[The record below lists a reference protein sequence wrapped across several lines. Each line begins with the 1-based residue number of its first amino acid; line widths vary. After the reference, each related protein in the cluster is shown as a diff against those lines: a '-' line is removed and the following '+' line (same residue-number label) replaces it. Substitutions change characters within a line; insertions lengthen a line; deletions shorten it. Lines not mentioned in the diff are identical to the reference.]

1 MPGTI
6 KNNISLIHILQVVV
20 ILAIPLFPC
29 FSELGK
35 LPIRIWDEGRQAHNA
50 FEMFQSR
57 NYWVP
62 TFDGIPDTFG
72 TKPAVLIWMQVW
84 SMMLFG
90 VNEFA
95 IRFPS
100 AVCTSLLSI
109 GMMLFAWKYFKSY
122 WIAILCGILLLTSEA
137 LIRTHVARTGDYDA
151 PLACF
156 TGLGALTYFIF
167 LDNQKRAFL
176 YSTFLFFALAV
187 LMKGTAGLLFLP
199 SLFIYTLTQ
208 KKLLPLLKEK
218 HTYLG
223 ILLFLILVAGYYIIR
238 NEAQPGYWDLV
249 VKSEWKSMYLKPA
262 QGHDADFWFYII
274 NGVNQW
280 FRYYWYFVVAGLIS
294 YFLIEDIKV
303 KKIILFSFIILFGF
317 LLIISL
323 SATKLFWY
331 DAPVYIFVVLIC
343 AGFFYY
349 LNQLWE
355 KRQKSSVMKSAMLLL
370 TVLGFGIFGGIRLIP
385 RVYHSDE
392 EYQEKYFYTMA
403 TYLQNANKEQLNLS
417 GFHFLT
423 GGAYAPHHSF
433 YLKQMQ
439 SRGQQVGTITYD
451 ELEVSDSV
459 ILFESNM
466 QELMLNKFH
475 ATLLRHENDI
485 FAYQLDSLKAHDTE
499 K

>member
-1 MPGTI
+1 MP
-6 KNNISLIHILQVVV
+6 ILQVVV
-20 ILAIPLFPC
+20 IMAIPLFPC

-50 FEMFQSR
+50 YEMFQSR
-57 NYWVP
+57 QYWVP

-84 SMMLFG
+84 SMMIFG

-95 IRFPS
+95 IRFP
-100 AVCTSLLSI
+100 AAACTWLLSI
-109 GMMLFAWKYFKSY
+109 AMMLFVWKYFKSY
-122 WIAILCGILLLTSEA
+122 GIAILCGILLLTSEA

-156 TGLGALTYFIF
+156 TGLGALSYFIF
-167 LDNQKRAFL
+167 LDQQKRVFYYA
-176 YSTFLFFALAV
+176 TFLFFALAV

-208 KKLLPLLKEK
+208 KKLLLLLKDK

-223 ILLFLILVAGYYIIR
+223 FLIFLIPVIGYYYIR
-238 NEAQPGYWDLV
+238 NAAQPGFWDLV

-262 QGHDADFWFYII
+262 QGHEADFWFYIT
-274 NGVNQW
+274 NGVKRW
-280 FRYYWYFVVAGLIS
+280 FHYYWYFVPAGLIS
-294 YFLIEDIKV
+294 YFLIKDIKV
-303 KKIILFSFIILFGF
+303 KKTILFSLIVILGF
-317 LLIISL
+317 LLIISQ

-331 DAPVYIFVVLIC
+331 DAPAYIFVVIIC
-343 AGFFYY
+343 GGFFYY
-349 LNQLWE
+349 LNEEWE
-355 KRQKSSVMKSAMLLL
+355 KRQTNEILKPALQILM
-370 TVLGFGIFGGIRLIP
+370 VLCLGIFGSIKLMP

-403 TYLQNANKEQLNLS
+403 TYLQKANREQINLT
-417 GFHFLT
+417 GYQFLT
-423 GGAYAPHHSF
+423 GGAYAPHHSY

-439 SRGQQVGTITYD
+439 SRGQRVGTITYD
-451 ELEVSDSV
+451 ELQVSDSV
-459 ILFESNM
+459 MLFEANL

-485 FAYQLDSLKAHDTE
+485 FAYRLDSLKAHDTE

>member
-1 MPGTI
+1 MR
-6 KNNISLIHILQVVV
+6 ILQVVV
-20 ILAIPLFPC
+20 IVVIPLFPC

-50 FEMFQSR
+50 YEMFLSR
-57 NYWVP
+57 QFWVP

-84 SMMLFG
+84 SMMIFG

-95 IRFPS
+95 IRFPA
-100 AVCTSLLSI
+100 AVCTWLLSI
-109 GMMLFAWKYFKSY
+109 AMMLFVWKYFKSY
-122 WIAILCGILLLTSEA
+122 SMAILCGILLLTSEA

-156 TGLGALTYFIF
+156 TGLGALSYFIF
-167 LDNQKRAFL
+167 LDQGKRVFYYA
-176 YSTFLFFALAV
+176 TFLFFALAV

-199 SLFIYTLTQ
+199 SLLIYTLTQ
-208 KKLLPLLKEK
+208 KKLLSLLKDK

-223 ILLFLILVAGYYIIR
+223 FLIFLIPVIGYYFIR
-238 NEAQPGYWDLV
+238 NAAQPGYWDLV

-262 QGHDADFWFYII
+262 QGHEADFWFYIT
-274 NGVNQW
+274 NGVSRW
-280 FRYYWYFVVAGLIS
+280 FRYYWYFVPAGLIS
-294 YFLIEDIKV
+294 YFLIKDIKI
-303 KKIILFSFIILFGF
+303 KKAILFSLIVILGF
-317 LLIISL
+317 LLIISQ

-331 DAPVYIFVVLIC
+331 DAPAYVFVVIIC
-343 AGFFYY
+343 AGFFYF
-349 LNQLWE
+349 LNLEWE
-355 KRQKSSVMKSAMLLL
+355 KRQASAMMKPALQVLL
-370 TVLGFGIFGGIRLIP
+370 VLGFGIFGGLKLIP

-403 TYLQNANKEQLNLS
+403 TYLQKANSEQINLT
-417 GFHFLT
+417 GYHFLT

-433 YLKQMQ
+433 YLKQMR
-439 SRGQQVGTITYD
+439 SRGQRVSTITYD
-451 ELEVSDSV
+451 DLKVSDSV
-459 ILFESNM
+459 MLFEANM

-485 FAYQLDSLKAHDTE
+485 FAYRLDSLKAHDTE

>member
-1 MPGTI
+1 MTGTI
-6 KNNISLIHILQVVV
+6 KNNISLIHILKVVV
-20 ILAIPLFPC
+20 IVAIPLFPC

-50 FEMFQSR
+50 YEMLQSR
-57 NYWVP
+57 QYWVP

-100 AVCTSLLSI
+100 ALCTSLLAI
-109 GMMLFAWKYFKSY
+109 GMMLFVWKYFKSY

-156 TGLGALTYFIF
+156 AGLGALSYFIF

-199 SLFIYTLTQ
+199 SLLVYTLIQ
-208 KKLLPLLKEK
+208 KKFFSILKDK

-223 ILLFLILVAGYYIIR
+223 FLSFLILVIGYYFIR
-238 NEAQPGYWDLV
+238 NEAQPGYWNLV
-249 VKSEWKSMYLKPA
+249 VESEWKSMYLKPA
-262 QGHDADFWFYII
+262 QGHEADFWFYII

-303 KKIILFSFIILFGF
+303 KKAILFSFITLLGF

-331 DAPVYIFVVLIC
+331 DAPAYIFVVLIC
-343 AGFFYY
+343 AGFIYY
-349 LNQLWE
+349 LNQVWE
-355 KRQKSSVMKSAMLLL
+355 KHQKNSLLKPAL
-370 TVLGFGIFGGIRLIP
+370 KVLLALGFGIFGGIKLIP

-403 TYLQNANKEQLNLS
+403 TYLQNANRAQHNVT
-417 GFHFLT
+417 GYHFLS

-433 YLKQMQ
+433 YIKQMQ
-439 SRGQQVGTITYD
+439 SRGQRVSTITCD
-451 ELEVSDSV
+451 ELQVNDSV
-459 ILFESNM
+459 MLFETNL

-485 FAYQLDSLKAHDTE
+485 FAYRLDSLKAHDSE